1 MLAFAVLAVTVG
13 ASVAAA
19 HLRTRHALKIGPGT
33 HLQVTQIEYHLLL
46 SESVVKAGPISLEEL
61 DGGMDQH
68 DLRLRHQ
75 GSSHVTAEPLLSPG
89 QRWDGTVVLKP
100 GIYHLWCSLPQHK
113 ALGMHAILKVVR

>member
-1 MLAFAVLAVTVG
+1 VLAT
-13 ASVAAA
+13 AAISSDAGA
-19 HLRTRHALKIGPGT
+19 HLRNSGSGLPGPST

-46 SESVVKAGPISLEEL
+46 SEAVVKAGPVSLEEI

-75 GSSHVTAEPLLSPG
+75 GSSHVIGEPLLSPG
-89 QRWDGTVVLKP
+89 ERWDGVVDLKP
-100 GIYHLWCSLPQHK
+100 GLYHLWCSLPQHK